1 MTVARETIP
10 TELEIQQYARLQA
23 KPVIDKFTAI
33 IKDPKAFHADV
44 IRAGNALLD
53 RGYGRP
59 WTIQPVETDRRSAHQ
74 MTDDELWELARVLDG
89 IERGGR
95 NAARKGNGKTPS
107 DSVH

>member
-1 MTVARETIP
+1 MTVSRETIP
-10 TELEIQQYARLQA
+10 TELEIQEYARLQA
-23 KPVIDKFTAI
+23 KPVIDRFTEI
-33 IKDPKAFHADV
+33 ICDPEAAHADV

-74 MTDDELWELARVLDG
+74 MTDDELWKLASLLDG
-89 IERGGR
+89 IESGGG